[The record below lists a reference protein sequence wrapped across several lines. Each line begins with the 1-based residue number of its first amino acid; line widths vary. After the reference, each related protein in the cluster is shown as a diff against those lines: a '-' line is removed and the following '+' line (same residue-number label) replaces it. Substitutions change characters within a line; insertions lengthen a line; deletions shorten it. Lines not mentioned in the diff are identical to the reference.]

1 MASAL
6 IAGLGLI
13 GGSIGKAL
21 VARGWQIT
29 YVDPHVELRDAL
41 AHKAAHARAEQIDGG
56 QDLIILA
63 TPVGEAIEQAERL
76 PTGAAAT
83 SVCSVMNALVEA
95 AVSGDFVAGHPMA
108 GSHEHGLESS
118 NIDLF
123 RNKTWFVER
132 QHPTVELVIRAC
144 GAKMRVVDP
153 REHDE
158 IVAATS
164 HLPQLLSTALAAYLH
179 DLNPDL
185 EFAGSGL
192 RDFLR
197 LANSH
202 PSVWSPVLAAN
213 QGAIRHHLD
222 AMLRDIHRVME
233 GDRQKFW
240 DALDF
245 VDKLRE
251 G

>member
-1 MASAL
+1 MRAL

-21 VARGWQIT
+21 VARGWNIT

-41 AHKAAHARAEQIDGG
+41 AHKAAHARAEWIDGG
-56 QDLIILA
+56 YDLIILA
-63 TPVGEAIEQAERL
+63 TPVGDAIEQAERL
-76 PTGAAAT
+76 PTGTPAT
-83 SVCSVMNALVEA
+83 SVCSVMKALVDA
-95 AVSGDFVAGHPMA
+95 ALTDDFIAGHPMA

-123 RNKTWFVER
+123 RNKTWFVAR
-132 QHPTVELVIRAC
+132 QHPLVEQMIRDC

-158 IVAATS
+158 MVAATS

-213 QGAIRHHLD
+213 QGAIRRHLEG
-222 AMLRDIHRVME
+222 MLHGIHRVAE
-233 GDRQKFW
+233 GDRQRFW

>member
-1 MASAL
+1 MRAL

-21 VARGWQIT
+21 VARGWNIT

-41 AHKAAHARAEQIDGG
+41 AHKAAHARAEWIDGG
-56 QDLIILA
+56 YDLIILA
-63 TPVGEAIEQAERL
+63 TPVGDAIEQAERL
-76 PTGAAAT
+76 PTGTPAT
-83 SVCSVMNALVEA
+83 SVCSVMKALVDA
-95 AVSGDFVAGHPMA
+95 ALTDDFIAGHPMA

-123 RNKTWFVER
+123 RTKTW
-132 QHPTVELVIRAC
+132 
-144 GAKMRVVDP
+144 M
-153 REHDE
+153 
-158 IVAATS
+158 VAATS

-213 QGAIRHHLD
+213 QGAIRRHLEG
-222 AMLRDIHRVME
+222 MLHGIHRRAE
-233 GDRQKFW
+233 GDRQRFW